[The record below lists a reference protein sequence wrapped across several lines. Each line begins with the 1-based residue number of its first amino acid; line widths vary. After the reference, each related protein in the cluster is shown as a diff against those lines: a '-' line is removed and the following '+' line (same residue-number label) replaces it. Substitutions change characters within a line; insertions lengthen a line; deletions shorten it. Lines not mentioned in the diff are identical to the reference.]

1 MEPQPSS
8 EVAARVEERYP
19 GARIESSVQGWVYLE
34 DFERGVDAYSRIEH
48 PTADDERWVGV
59 CHFQQVED
67 AEAQGCFERAI
78 AGGQQAAR
86 VNLAHLLRM
95 SDRADRAEDELQK
108 VDFARLTSY
117 DQVFFLRV
125 KSIHEEAN
133 GNVREALRYAEEA
146 WRRLQGL
153 PEFPILAPSILS
165 QLGILHGRIGRAQ
178 RALWFL
184 ERGIQL
190 TEGIQQQKAR
200 IRWVTVLVAQGR
212 IEDAEHELDAIDTST
227 LPEPTTV
234 ELPWLRAEIGLM
246 QGHLGEAQRHFARAV
261 EIAKHH
267 QVVYEEFLCQLGLAT
282 LHAFSGRFSSAMDN
296 LGRAQELI
304 SDRSDQ
310 LAFRFREILV
320 YVASGAYRREHGVR
334 ELGDVASSFG
344 DMGLLQEQGF
354 VRFHIARLK
363 AELGDSSLDEELDA
377 LVALGKS
384 LQNPG
389 FLRRELGFAPS
400 MAETLRHDP
409 RVEAATAAQ
418 T

>member
-1 MEPQPSS
+1 MSSPAQS
-8 EVAARVEERYP
+8 EVVARVEERYP
-19 GARIESSVQGWVYLE
+19 GAKIESPVQGWVYLE
-34 DFERGVDAYSRIEH
+34 DFERGIETYAALDT

-59 CHFQQVED
+59 CHFQKVED
-67 AEAQGCFERAI
+67 AEAQRCFERAVE
-78 AGGQQAAR
+78 GGQQAAR

-95 SDRADRAEDELQK
+95 SDRADRAEDELRK
-108 VDFARLTSY
+108 VDFARLTRY

-133 GNVREALRYAEEA
+133 GNVRDALRHSEEA

-153 PEFPILAPSILS
+153 PEFALLAPSILS

-212 IEDAEHELDAIDTST
+212 IEDAENELDAIDTST

-246 QGHLGEAQRHFARAV
+246 QGHLNEAQEHFARAV
-261 EIAKHH
+261 GIAKQH

-282 LHAFSGRFSSAMDN
+282 LHGFSRQFDQAFSS
-296 LGRAQELI
+296 LERAQELI

-310 LAFRFREILV
+310 LSFRFREILV
-320 YVASGAYRREHGVR
+320 YVASGAYHRAHGVR
-334 ELGDVASSFG
+334 ELGDVASAFG

-354 VRFHIARLK
+354 VRFHVARLK
-363 AELGDSSLDEELDA
+363 AEMGDPTLDDELDA
-377 LVALGKS
+377 LAALGKS

-389 FLRRELGFAPS
+389 FLRRELSFAPQ
-400 MAETLRHDP
+400 MAETLRGDR
-409 RVEAATAAQ
+409 RVGV
-418 T
+418 